1 MPIANN
7 VMHGPA
13 YYSYGWAIL
22 GLGFLLAAFCVV
34 LVIFRVTRKKPVK
47 TLSNIPMKPVTKP
60 SIGELKLKYTN
71 QIARTEADFNS
82 HKIKASE
89 AHQQISLAARAFF
102 SEARNFKANFMTLQD
117 LKKSRHKDL
126 TAIIDEYYANEFD
139 TLQRNSV
146 HEAAE
151 KARKLIEEQK

>member
-7 VMHGPA
+7 VMHGPV
-13 YYSYGWAIL
+13 YYNYGWTIL
-22 GLGFLLAAFCVV
+22 GLGFLLVTFCIV
-34 LVIFRVTRKKPVK
+34 LVILRITRKKPVK
-47 TLSNIPMKPVTKP
+47 TLSNVPMKPIVKP
-60 SIGELKLKYTN
+60 SMSELKLKYTN
-71 QIARTEADFNS
+71 QIARVEADFNNRA
-82 HKIKASE
+82 IKASE

-102 SEARNFKANFMTLQD
+102 SEARNFKANYMTLQD

-151 KARKLIEEQK
+151 KARQLIEEQK